1 MGRDR
6 DSHYFLSLKSFPPF
20 LLLCHAIAV
29 ALSFLTLL
37 TSKASPHF
45 SFFVLYFFKILGH
58 NPGLY
63 ISCCKPLNWSTYH
76 AHSHGKRRQLLL
88 LAFSFFLFFFVVY
101 MPEITRPIWVSVPVP
116 LCTVLF
122 VHIKLMFCFFSF
134 SSLLL
139 SGQSFDYESG
149 MAVSHMTACVCF
161 SLTWSAI
168 Q

>member
-88 LAFSFFLFFFVVY
+88 LAFSFFFFFFCGLHARDHQTHLGQCASSSVYSVICAYQVDVLFFFFLVVVVV
-101 MPEITRPIWVSVPVP
+101 W
-116 LCTVLF
+116 
-122 VHIKLMFCFFSF
+122 
-134 SSLLL
+134 
-139 SGQSFDYESG
+139 
-149 MAVSHMTACVCF
+149 AV
-161 SLTWSAI
+161 I
-168 Q
+168 